1 MQLEVNAME
10 GEEEEEEEP
19 SMIQGVS
26 SIASGLIDEP
36 GHVDGAYVIPGSEMS
51 DTESS
56 VNQPIPT
63 APTAYD
69 LMLFLEEMYAQVT
82 EVARRHGVDINRV
95 FTFYPPPRQ

>member
-1 MQLEVNAME
+1 ME
-10 GEEEEEEEP
+10 EEEEEEEEP
-19 SMIQGVS
+19 TMIQGVS
-26 SIASGLIDEP
+26 SITSGLIDEP
-36 GHVDGAYVIPGSEMS
+36 GHVDGAYVIPASELS

-69 LMLFLEEMYAQVT
+69 LMLFPEEMYAQVT
-82 EVARRHGVDINRV
+82 KVARHHGIDIDRV